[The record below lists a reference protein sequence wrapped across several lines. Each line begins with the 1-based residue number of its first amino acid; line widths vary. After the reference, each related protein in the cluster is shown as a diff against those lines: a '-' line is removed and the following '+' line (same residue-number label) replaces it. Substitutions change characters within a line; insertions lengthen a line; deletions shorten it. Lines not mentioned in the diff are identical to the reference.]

1 MINRLKSIVFT
12 ASMLG
17 AWSAGAVDAVDTHVL
32 ETNPFDNI
40 ALQDLSEDDYIG
52 EVPKVLT
59 VSRLAQSKEDSPSA
73 VTVIDSATIRA
84 SGIVDIP
91 ELLRLVP
98 GFYVGKNAG
107 YIYNSN
113 HVVSYHGMASAYAG
127 AMQVLINGRS
137 VYSPL
142 FGGVNWSELPITVD
156 DIDRIEITRGPN
168 AASYGANSFLGVI
181 SIITKDAKDATG
193 SSVRLTHGTGRNE
206 AFYRYSG
213 NLNSGVLNDV
223 NFRISAGYREDDG
236 LDNRNDF
243 KRTNILNLQAD
254 KRIDARNEINLE
266 LGITNGDRADGE
278 AARDYVL
285 FVPRMRD
292 ISTDY
297 ELIRWRHNVS
307 EDSDFSLQAY
317 HSANSTNDNFTAI
330 NLKANARRFIIE
342 RALRRQP
349 PPTLAQAQ
357 QEGNTFAATLRDNQ
371 ISIDNDIEMHRYDIE
386 AQHTFAPVANWRV
399 VWGGNIRLDTT
410 YSPHWL
416 GTSETDHFNLQRLF
430 GHAEWRMSD
439 QFLVNIGSMVEHND
453 FTGTDVSPRASLNF
467 KLTPNHAL
475 RLGVS
480 SATRTPNYIEEKFND
495 SIVIPRTNP
504 ARAYLFKQY
513 ADTGKLEPERI
524 VSKEI
529 GYLGQVGNLN
539 IDARIF
545 DDDIHN
551 VIISKDVILTPT
563 ASIRPLRNASTFING
578 GDAQVHGFEAQV
590 KYRLFKTTQI
600 MANYAHVNINGDKTR
615 LPNGFTTSMPKNTFS
630 ALVTH
635 QFDNN
640 WDASY
645 AYYQTGAVEALGDGQ
660 PVGLNRRHDI
670 RVARKFD
677 LNRVKGEFAVAV
689 ENLFDEDYHEFAL
702 YNTLGRRALVNLNLN
717 F

>member
-1 MINRLKSIVFT
+1 MINRLKIIVIT
-12 ASMLG
+12 ACLLG
-17 AWSAGAVDAVDTHVL
+17 TCSAGAVDAVDAEFL
-32 ETNPFDNI
+32 EKNPFDNI
-40 ALQDLSEDDYIG
+40 ALHDLSEDDYIG

-73 VTVIDSATIRA
+73 VTVIDSAIIRA
-84 SGIVDIP
+84 SGIVDLP
-91 ELLRLVP
+91 EIFRLVP

-113 HVVSYHGMASAYAG
+113 HAVSYHGMTSAYAG

-168 AASYGANSFLGVI
+168 AASYGANSFFGVI
-181 SIITKDAKDATG
+181 SIITKDAKDSSG

-206 AFYRYSG
+206 AFYRYAG
-213 NLNSGVLNDV
+213 ELADIKYRV
-223 NFRISAGYREDDG
+223 SAGYREDDG

-243 KRTNILNLQAD
+243 KRTHILNLQAN
-254 KRIDARNEINLE
+254 KRLDGSNELDFE

-278 AARDYVL
+278 AVRDFVL
-285 FVPRMRD
+285 FVPRMHD

-307 EDSDFSLQAY
+307 DDSDFSLQAY
-317 HSANSTNDNFTAI
+317 HSSNSADDNFTST
-330 NLKANARRFIIE
+330 NLRANARRFSLE
-342 RALRRQP
+342 RDLRRGIP
-349 PPTLAQAQ
+349 LATAQ
-357 QEGNTFAATLRDNQ
+357 RNAARFATSLRDNQ
-371 ISIDNDIEMHRYDIE
+371 ISIDNDIEMHRYEIE
-386 AQHTFAPVANWRV
+386 AQHTFVPAANWRV
-399 VWGGNIRLDTT
+399 VWGGNARLDTT

-416 GTSETDHFNLQRLF
+416 GTNETDHFNLQRLF
-430 GHAEWRMSD
+430 GHAEWRMND
-439 QFLVNIGSMVEHND
+439 QFLVNIGSMVEHNS
-453 FTGTDVSPRASLNF
+453 FTGIDVSPRASLNF

-475 RLGVS
+475 RIGVS

-495 SIVIPRTNP
+495 AIKIPTINP
-504 ARAYLFKQY
+504 AVNYLYKQY
-513 ADTGKLEPERI
+513 ADIGHLEPERI

-539 IDARIF
+539 IDARLF
-545 DDDIHN
+545 DDELHH
-551 VIISKDVILTPT
+551 VIISQGIILTPT
-563 ASIRPLRNASTFING
+563 ASISPLRNASTFING

-600 MANYAHVNINGDKTR
+600 IANYAHVNINGDKSR
-615 LPNGFTTSMPKNTFS
+615 LPSGFTKSMPKNTFS

-645 AYYQTGAVEALGDGQ
+645 AYYQTGSVEALGDGQ
-660 PVGLNRRHDI
+660 PVGLNRRHDA
-670 RVARKFD
+670 RVARKFN
-677 LNRVKGEFAVAV
+677 LNRVNAEFSVAI
-689 ENLFDEDYHEFAL
+689 ENIFDENYHEFAL
-702 YNTLGRRALVNLNLN
+702 YNTVGRRALVNLTLN
-717 F
+717 Y

>member
-1 MINRLKSIVFT
+1 
-12 ASMLG
+12 MLH
-17 AWSAGAVDAVDTHVL
+17 ACAAYAVDANVL
-32 ETNPFDNI
+32 EYSAELN
-40 ALQDLSEDDYIG
+40 LSEDDYIG

-73 VTVIDSATIRA
+73 VTVIDRETIRA

-91 ELLRLVP
+91 ELFRLVP

-142 FGGVNWSELPITVD
+142 YGGVQWSELPITVD

-181 SIITKDAKDATG
+181 SIITKDAKDSTG

-206 AFYRYSG
+206 AFYRNVG
-213 NLNSGVLNDV
+213 EFADV
-223 NFRISAGYREDDG
+223 KYRVSASYREDDG
-236 LDNRNDF
+236 LDGRNDF
-243 KRTNILNLQAD
+243 KRTNILNFQAD
-254 KRIDARNEINLE
+254 KRIDASNEINLE

-278 AARDYVL
+278 AARDFVL

-317 HSANSTNDNFTAI
+317 HSANRTDDDFTSV
-330 NLKANARRFIIE
+330 NLRANARRFTLE
-342 RALRRQP
+342 RELRRGAS
-349 PPTLAQAQ
+349 LATAQ
-357 QEGNTFAATLRDNQ
+357 TRAAVFAASLRDDQ

-386 AQHTFAPVANWRV
+386 AQHTFVPATNWRV

-416 GTSETDHFNLQRLF
+416 GTGETDYFNLQRLF
-430 GHAEWRMSD
+430 GHAEWRIND
-439 QFLVNIGSMVEHND
+439 HFLVNAGSMLEHND

-475 RLGVS
+475 RFGVS

-495 SIVIPRTNP
+495 AIRIPTINP
-504 ARAYLFKQY
+504 ATSYLFKQY

-524 VSKEI
+524 VSREI

-551 VIISKDVILTPT
+551 IIKSQDVILTPT
-563 ASIRPLRNASTFING
+563 ASIRPLRNASNFINS

-600 MANYAHVNINGDKTR
+600 IANYAHVNINGDKAR

-630 ALVTH
+630 ALITH
-635 QFDNN
+635 QFDGN

-645 AYYQTGAVEALGDGQ
+645 AYYQTGSVEALGDGQ
-660 PVGLNRRHDI
+660 PVALNRRHDV
-670 RVARKFD
+670 RVARKFN
-677 LNRVKGEFAVAV
+677 LNRVNAEFSVSV
-689 ENLFDEDYHEFAL
+689 ENLLDEDYHEFAL

>member
-1 MINRLKSIVFT
+1 MTNRLISVIFT
-12 ASMLG
+12 ACMLY
-17 AWSAGAVDAVDTHVL
+17 ACAAYAVDA
-32 ETNPFDNI
+32 N
-40 ALQDLSEDDYIG
+40 ALDYSAALNLSEDDYIG
-52 EVPKVLT
+52 DVPKVLT

-73 VTVIDSATIRA
+73 VTVIDSETIRA

-91 ELLRLVP
+91 ELFRLVP

-113 HVVSYHGMASAYAG
+113 HVVSYHGMTSAYAG

-142 FGGVNWSELPITVD
+142 YGGVNWSELPITVD

-181 SIITKDAKDATG
+181 SIITKDTKDSTG

-206 AFYRYSG
+206 AFYRNVG
-213 NLNSGVLNDV
+213 EFADV
-223 NFRISAGYREDDG
+223 KYRVSAGYREDDG

-243 KRTNILNLQAD
+243 KRTNILNFQAD
-254 KRIDARNEINLE
+254 KRIDASNEINLE

-278 AARDYVL
+278 AARDFVL

-317 HSANSTNDNFTAI
+317 HSANSTNDNFTSV
-330 NLKANARRFIIE
+330 NLRANARRFSLE
-342 RALRRQP
+342 RDLKNKIL
-349 PPTLAQAQ
+349 LATAQ
-357 QEGNTFAATLRDNQ
+357 RNAARFAATLRDDQ

-386 AQHTFAPVANWRV
+386 AQHTFVPIANWRV

-410 YSPHWL
+410 YAPHWL
-416 GTSETDHFNLQRLF
+416 GTGETDHFNLQRLF
-430 GHAEWRMSD
+430 GHAEWRVSD
-439 QFLVNIGSMVEHND
+439 QLLVNIGSMVEHND

-475 RLGVS
+475 RFGVS

-504 ARAYLFKQY
+504 ARTYLFKQY
-513 ADTGKLEPERI
+513 VDTGKLEPERI

-551 VIISKDVILTPT
+551 VIKSLNVILTPT
-563 ASIRPLRNASTFING
+563 ASITPLRNASTFING
-578 GDAQVHGFEAQV
+578 GEAQVHGFEAQV

-600 MANYAHVNINGDKTR
+600 IANYAHVNINGDKTR
-615 LPNGFTTSMPKNTFS
+615 LPNGFTKSMPKNTFS
-630 ALVTH
+630 ALITH
-635 QFDNN
+635 QFDGN

-645 AYYQTGAVEALGDGQ
+645 AYYQTGSVEALGDGQ
-660 PVGLNRRHDI
+660 PVGLNRRHDV
-670 RVARKFD
+670 RVARKFN
-677 LNRVKGEFAVAV
+677 LSRVNAEFSVAV

-702 YNTLGRRALVNLNLN
+702 YNTLGRRALVNINLD